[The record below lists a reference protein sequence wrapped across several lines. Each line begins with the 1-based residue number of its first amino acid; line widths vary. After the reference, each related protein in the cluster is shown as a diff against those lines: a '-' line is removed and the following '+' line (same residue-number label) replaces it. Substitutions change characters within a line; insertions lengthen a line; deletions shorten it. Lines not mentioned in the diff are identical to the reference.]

1 MSFRVR
7 NSCGVCQP
15 RPGSAGTRIPDPQPG
30 GSNDTRGWWR
40 TSPTVA
46 EFSGCVS
53 SRRRSKLRI
62 VRFRIHAKAHSL
74 RCSSSPNRTRCAGLR
89 FGFGTGDRVLPHTA
103 FVLTWFKIKKRQAS
117 ASRALRTLECF
128 CCKGFRH
135 CGLSELLRFLRKS
148 GGNGRICQWVDCAY
162 LN

>member
-1 MSFRVR
+1 MAASRPVR
-7 NSCGVCQP
+7 HGDSMVPAAQEHASP
-15 RPGSAGTRIPDPQPG
+15 IRSRADQTTLASDGTVP
-30 GSNDTRGWWR
+30 WFA
-40 TSPTVA
+40 A

-62 VRFRIHAKAHSL
+62 VCVRIHAKAHSL
-74 RCSSSPNRTRCAGLR
+74 RSSSSPNRTRCAGLR

-117 ASRALRTLECF
+117 ASGSLRALKCF

-135 CGLSELLRFLRKS
+135 CGLPELL
-148 GGNGRICQWVDCAY
+148 
-162 LN
+162 